1 MLRRRVGLTQSQLAA
16 RVEISQSLIARIERG
31 QVNPSVETLR
41 RILEVIEQERQVH
54 SRLRDLLKWKRQTS
68 KLPPLIWVAPTDKVR
83 RAVLLMRR
91 FGISQL
97 PVLRN
102 RAPVGSV
109 YERTIIRHLVL
120 AGANTV
126 FSRSIQ
132 EIMEAPFP
140 AVEMDERIEAAF
152 DQMASGVEAILAM
165 DHGRP
170 VGVVTK
176 IDMISFTRYW

>member
-1 MLRRRVGLTQSQLAA
+1 VLRRRVGLTQAQLAE
-16 RVEISQSLIARIERG
+16 RVDTSQSLIARIERG

-54 SRLRDLLKWKRQTS
+54 SRVKDLLKWKRQTS
-68 KLPPLIWVAPTDKVR
+68 KLPPLVWVAPTDKVR

-97 PVLRN
+97 PVLHN
-102 RAPVGSV
+102 RSPVGSI

-120 AGANTV
+120 AGASAV

-140 AVEMDERIEAAF
+140 VVESDEHIEVAF
-152 DQMASGVEAILAM
+152 DKMASGVEAMLVM

-170 VGVVTK
+170 AGVLTK